1 MKNWIDKNYLICYFV
16 LFLAFANDSFR
27 FTSSGL
33 TSFYRLVSPFLI
45 FFLLTRGIKIYINAF
60 KVFFI
65 FAVYSLVISL
75 IYYNQI
81 QYEYYFFAGYLLIEY
96 MIIRYLKEK
105 MGRTFDKN
113 FFIFLDKIGTLLII
127 VGFFQMFY
135 RFTFPFVSLPVER
148 GVNLFF
154 SNENELAAPL
164 AALGIVYI
172 FTFYFMKRKQ
182 DGIKFIC
189 IMLILFINDAKLCV
203 IGVSLA
209 LMIIFFAFLFSK
221 KCLKRQMTGVLKACL
236 VISILLTIIC
246 LLTFFEVE
254 FWFRDYKINLGELI
268 INSWK
273 AIIQG
278 KTISQGG
285 SIADR
290 TDAIVYGLLE
300 LKNSWFLG
308 IGWGNSVYMLTLP
321 QYKLLTAKSMHNIL
335 AQFLCEFGFLAILV
349 YMYVLNRLSF
359 QLKRVNKNWISFL
372 KIVYAISF
380 IFISS
385 QSSIG
390 ILSNYM
396 LWAITIYIIFLDS
409 NMDSIYINNNLSD
422 GHVRTENEA

>member
-1 MKNWIDKNYLICYFV
+1 
-16 LFLAFANDSFR
+16 
-27 FTSSGL
+27 
-33 TSFYRLVSPFLI
+33 
-45 FFLLTRGIKIYINAF
+45 
-60 KVFFI
+60 
-65 FAVYSLVISL
+65 
-75 IYYNQI
+75 
-81 QYEYYFFAGYLLIEY
+81 
-96 MIIRYLKEK
+96 
-105 MGRTFDKN
+105 
-113 FFIFLDKIGTLLII
+113 
-127 VGFFQMFY
+127 MFY